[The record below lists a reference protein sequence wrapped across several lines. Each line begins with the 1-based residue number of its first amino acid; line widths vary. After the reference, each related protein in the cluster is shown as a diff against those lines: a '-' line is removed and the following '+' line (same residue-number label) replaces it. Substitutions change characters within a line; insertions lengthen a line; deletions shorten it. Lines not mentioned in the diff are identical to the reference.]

1 VRRYSVCLWRV
12 VVQEFRPSQREVQ
25 RVVYI
30 SNRLSG
36 FSGKH
41 MAGDV
46 AYVGMLTKETK
57 V

>member
-1 VRRYSVCLWRV
+1 
-12 VVQEFRPSQREVQ
+12 
-25 RVVYI
+25 VVYI

-46 AYVGMLTKETK
+46 AYDGMLTKEK
-57 V
+57 KRKEKCDLQAEGDRDSSNRESSPMRLN